1 MKDISLLDQFG
12 IIHDPDNEEE
22 TKVPVMPLL
31 VVLNSGIIGQ
41 AKTIRGAAAL
51 VIGKQYLVT
60 KVEVESWNLR
70 VEAARKEAMWAISS
84 GVFAEVYDSRH
95 GVISNNY
102 AADEDNPDYEK
113 DEDYEEEFKIHVE
126 NDKAFLL
133 SLANMGVIRLLERG
147 DSFQFRSHKVWE
159 HIKENTSLKNCRNCI
174 HKIEDPEN
182 DGIFCPAYMV
192 QKKHADGSE
201 CSSYAPPFFDSIRE
215 YTGGE
220 YIDISMEHDIDELKE
235 IFKM

>member
-31 VVLNSGIIGQ
+31 IVLNSGIIGQ

-51 VIGKQYLVT
+51 VIGKQYLVA
-60 KVEVESWNLR
+60 KDEVESWNLR

-84 GVFAEVYDSRH
+84 GIFAEVYDSRK
-95 GVISNNY
+95 GIIPNNY
-102 AADEDNPDYEK
+102 AVDEDDPDYEI

-133 SLANMGVIRLLERG
+133 SLANMGAIRLLERV
-147 DSFQFRSHKVWE
+147 DSFQFRSHIVWE
-159 HIKENTSLKNCRNCI
+159 NLKENISLKNCGNCI

-182 DGIFCPAYMV
+182 GGIFCPAYMV
-192 QKKHADGSE
+192 RKKHTDGSE
-201 CSSYAPPFFDSIRE
+201 CNSYAPPFFDSIRE

-220 YIDISMEHDIDELKE
+220 YIDIPMEYDIDELIE
-235 IFKM
+235 LF